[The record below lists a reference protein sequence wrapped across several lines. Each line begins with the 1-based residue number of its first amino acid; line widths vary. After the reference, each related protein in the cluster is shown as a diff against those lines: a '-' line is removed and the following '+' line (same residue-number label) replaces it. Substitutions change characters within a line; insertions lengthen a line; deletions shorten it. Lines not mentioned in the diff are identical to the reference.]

1 MATFWDYRV
10 TDTIVIDFSTPSS
23 SIGWA
28 RFTDDIQKESG
39 SVTMLSEL
47 SELTVNHRVVVWLSG
62 EDVVLNSVTVPVGQQ
77 RHLNR
82 ILPSLLEDSLASDID
97 QLHFSI
103 GSISTEGDV
112 SVAVIERSIMEDYI
126 EQFNEA
132 GITVQ
137 AMLPASLATNFID
150 DVWSLQLNDGV
161 GQLRTA
167 SHMCHVFDVQNMA
180 LILPKIATELVG
192 PLSLYM
198 AKQERD
204 SFEFPIAVEWR
215 GEPVD
220 KLAHLPSTTD
230 MEMNLLQGEFQL
242 SSDFQKYWRQWRSVA
257 ILAVVALCIQLTSV
271 AIETWQ
277 YKQQLHHTKAEIEQ
291 VFRTTFPDEKRIVNV
306 KAQMN
311 QRITN
316 LQSQQENTGFLMLLQ
331 QVVPALK
338 ASSTILL
345 SRINFERRLGEMRW
359 DVKAQDY
366 AQLEQLKN
374 KVENLGLNVE
384 LGSVSGN
391 KGAYTARLT
400 IRGQQ

>member
-10 TDTIVIDFSTPSS
+10 TDTIVIDFCNPLSA
-23 SIGWA
+23 IGWA
-28 RFTDDIQKESG
+28 SFSNDIQKESG
-39 SVTMLSEL
+39 SVAMLSEL
-47 SELTVNHRVVVWLSG
+47 AELTVNHRVVVWLSG
-62 EDVVLNSVTVPVGQQ
+62 ENVVLNSVTVPAGQQ

-97 QLHFSI
+97 QLHFST
-103 GSISTEGDV
+103 GSISTEGEV
-112 SVAVIERSIMEDYI
+112 SVAVLERSMMEDYI
-126 EQFNEA
+126 EQFNDA
-132 GITVQ
+132 GIIVHT
-137 AMLPASLATNFID
+137 MLPASLATPFID
-150 DVWSLQLNDGV
+150 NTWSLQLNDGV
-161 GQLRTA
+161 AQLRTA
-167 SHMCHVFDVQNMA
+167 SHMCHVFDAQNMA
-180 LILPKIATELVG
+180 LILPKISTELVE
-192 PLSLYM
+192 PLSLYV

-204 SFEFPIAVEWR
+204 SFKFPISVEWR

-220 KLAHLPSTTD
+220 KLAHLPSND
-230 MEMNLLQGEFQL
+230 VMEMNLLQGEFQL
-242 SSDFQKYWRQWRSVA
+242 SSDFQKYWKQWRSVA
-257 ILAVVALCIQLTSV
+257 ILAIVALGIQLTSV
-271 AIETWQ
+271 GMETWQ
-277 YKQQLHHTKAEIEQ
+277 YKQQLQHTKAEIEQ
-291 VFRTTFPDEKRIVNV
+291 VFRTTFPDEKRIVNA

-311 QRITN
+311 QRITS

-338 ASSTILL
+338 TSSSILL
-345 SRINFERRLGEMRW
+345 SRIHFERRLGEMRW

-374 KVENLGLNVE
+374 KIDKLGLNVE